1 MNNKKGG
8 INFQLPFTVHDS
20 PVTEVKMDKIYSVT
34 ELSGEIKY
42 LLETGFPYIWVEGEI
57 SSLRQPVSGHVYFN
71 LKDAESQIRVVLFRN
86 VAGGLKFKLE
96 DGVNVILAG
105 RVSAYQSRS
114 EYQVI
119 GQKIEPRGLGALQA
133 AFEELKKRL
142 AAEGLFAPE
151 RKKPIPYLIRRLA
164 VITSPTGAAVR
175 DILKVLRR
183 RNPSIEVIIY
193 PSLVQGKEAAGE
205 IVKGILEIN
214 RLGDFDAI
222 ILARGGGSLEDLW
235 AFNEEAVA
243 RAIAGSTIPIISAIG
258 HEVDYT
264 ISDFVADLRAPT
276 PSAAAEIIS
285 LHREETSARIADYFG
300 RMTYLVKNQLK
311 EGIRRLETIKDR
323 YGFQRPADLL
333 LTFSQRI
340 DELSERMVRSE
351 NSLLE
356 KFRQVWESLGRH
368 LSGLSPLAVL
378 ERGYSITLIHPEG
391 KVIKDAKSVDL
402 NQTIVTR
409 LAKGKL
415 ISRITGRE

>member
-1 MNNKKGG
+1 
-8 INFQLPFTVHDS
+8 
-20 PVTEVKMDKIYSVT
+20 MDKIYSVT
-34 ELSGEIKY
+34 ELSSEIKY
-42 LLETGFPYIWVEGEI
+42 LLEAGFPYVWVEGEI
-57 SSLRQPVSGHVYFN
+57 SSLRQPISGHVYFN

-86 VAGGLKFKLE
+86 VARGLKFKLE

-133 AFEELKKRL
+133 AFEELKRKL
-142 AAEGLFAPE
+142 LAEGLFASE
-151 RKKPIPYLIRRLA
+151 RKRSIPYLIRRLA
-164 VITSPTGAAVR
+164 VVTSPTGAAVR
-175 DILKVLRR
+175 DILQVLQR
-183 RNPSIEVIIY
+183 RNPSIKVVIY
-193 PSLVQGKEAAGE
+193 PALVQGKEAVAE
-205 IVKGILEIN
+205 IVKGIWELN
-214 RLGDFDAI
+214 RLAGFDAI

-243 RAIAGSTIPIISAIG
+243 RAIAGSAIPIISAIG

-285 LHREETSARIADYFG
+285 LHREETFVMVATYFQ
-300 RMTYLVKNQLK
+300 RMAYLVRNQLK
-311 EGIRRLETIKDR
+311 EGNQRLEAIKGR
-323 YGFQRPADLL
+323 SGFQRPADLL
-333 LTFSQRI
+333 LTFGQRI
-340 DELSERMVRSE
+340 DELSERMARSE

-356 KFRQVWESLGRH
+356 KARKTWESLGRH

-391 KVIKDAKSVDL
+391 KVVKDAESVDL

-409 LAKGKL
+409 LAKGRL
-415 ISRITGRE
+415 ISRITERGTQCDE

>member
-1 MNNKKGG
+1 MIPDT
-8 INFQLPFTVHDS
+8 IN
-20 PVTEVKMDKIYSVT
+20 KIYSVS

-42 LLETGFPYIWVEGEI
+42 LLEAGFPYVWVEGEI
-57 SSLRQPVSGHVYFN
+57 SSLRQPASGHVYFN

-142 AAEGLFAPE
+142 STEGLFAPE
-151 RKKPIPYLIRRLA
+151 RKRPIPYLIRRLA
-164 VITSPTGAAVR
+164 VVTSPTGAAVR
-175 DILKVLRR
+175 DILQVLRR
-183 RNPSIEVIIY
+183 RNPSIKVIIY
-193 PSLVQGKEAAGE
+193 PALVQGKEAAAE
-205 IVKGILEIN
+205 IVKGIWEIN
-214 RLGDFDAI
+214 RLSGFDAI
-222 ILARGGGSLEDLW
+222 VLARGGGSLEDLW
-235 AFNEEAVA
+235 AFNEETVA

-285 LHREETSARIADYFG
+285 LHREETFTKVATYFQ
-300 RMTYLVKNQLK
+300 RMAYLVRNQTQ
-311 EGIRRLETIKDR
+311 EGNRRLETIKGR

-333 LTFSQRI
+333 LTFGQRI
-340 DELSERMVRSE
+340 DELSERMARSE

-356 KFRQVWESLGRH
+356 KFRKTWESLGRH

-378 ERGYSITLIHPEG
+378 ERGYSITLTHPEG
-391 KVIKDAKSVDL
+391 KVVKDAKDVDL
-402 NQTIVTR
+402 NQTIITR

-415 ISRITGRE
+415 ISRILRKEKNSDGI

>member
-1 MNNKKGG
+1 
-8 INFQLPFTVHDS
+8 
-20 PVTEVKMDKIYSVT
+20 MDKVYSVT

-42 LLETGFPYIWVEGEI
+42 LLEAGFPYVWVEGEI

-86 VAGGLKFKLE
+86 VAGSLKFKLE

-133 AFEELKKRL
+133 AFEELKRRL
-142 AAEGLFAPE
+142 SAEGLFAPE
-151 RKKPIPYLIRRLA
+151 RKRPIPYLIRRLA
-164 VITSPTGAAVR
+164 VVTSPTGAAVR
-175 DILKVLRR
+175 DILQVLQR
-183 RNPSIEVIIY
+183 RNSSIKVVIY
-193 PSLVQGKEAAGE
+193 PALVQGREAVAE
-205 IVKGILEIN
+205 IVKGIREIN
-214 RLGDFDAI
+214 RLGGFDAI

-235 AFNEEAVA
+235 AFNEEAIA
-243 RAIAGSTIPIISAIG
+243 RAIVGSAIPIISAIG

-285 LHREETSARIADYFG
+285 LHREETFAKITVYFQ
-300 RMTYLVKNQLK
+300 RMAYLVRNQLQ
-311 EGIRRLETIKDR
+311 EGSRRLETIRGR

-333 LTFSQRI
+333 LTFGQRI
-340 DELSERMVRSE
+340 DELSERLGRSE
-351 NSLLE
+351 NYLLE
-356 KFRQVWESLGRH
+356 KFRKTWESLSRR

-378 ERGYSITLIHPEG
+378 ERGYSITLTHPGG
-391 KVIKDAKSVDL
+391 KVVKDAENVDL
-402 NQTIVTR
+402 NQAIITK

-415 ISRITGRE
+415 ISRITEKVKN

>member
-1 MNNKKGG
+1 
-8 INFQLPFTVHDS
+8 
-20 PVTEVKMDKIYSVT
+20 MDKVYSVT

-42 LLETGFPYIWVEGEI
+42 LLESGFPYVWVEGEI

-96 DGVNVILAG
+96 DGISVILAG

-119 GQKIEPRGLGALQA
+119 GQKIEPRGRGVLQA

-142 AAEGLFAPE
+142 SAEGLFAPE
-151 RKKPIPYLIRRLA
+151 RKRPIPYLVRRLA
-164 VITSPTGAAVR
+164 VVTSPTGAAVR
-175 DILKVLRR
+175 DILQVLQR
-183 RNPSIEVIIY
+183 RNPSIKVVIY
-193 PSLVQGKEAAGE
+193 PALVQGKEATAE
-205 IVKGILEIN
+205 IVKGIRELN
-214 RLGDFDAI
+214 RLSGFDAI
-222 ILARGGGSLEDLW
+222 LLARGGGSLEDLW

-243 RAIAGSTIPIISAIG
+243 RAIAGSIIPVISAIG

-285 LHREETSARIADYFG
+285 LHREETSVRVATYFQ
-300 RMTYLVKNQLK
+300 RMAYLIKNQLQ
-311 EGIRRLETIKDR
+311 EGSRRLEIIKGR

-340 DELSERMVRSE
+340 DELSERIIRSE
-351 NSLLE
+351 TFLLE
-356 KFRQVWESLGRH
+356 KSRKALESLNRH

-378 ERGYSITLIHPEG
+378 ERGYSITFIQPGG
-391 KVIKDAKSVDL
+391 KVIKDAESVNL
-402 NQTIVTR
+402 NQEIITR
-409 LAKGKL
+409 LAKGRL
-415 ISRITGRE
+415 VSRITEKKNKEDTDS

>member
-1 MNNKKGG
+1 
-8 INFQLPFTVHDS
+8 
-20 PVTEVKMDKIYSVT
+20 MDKIYSVT

-42 LLETGFPYIWVEGEI
+42 LLETGFSYVWVEGEI
-57 SSLRQPVSGHVYFN
+57 SSLRQPISGHVYFN

-119 GQKIEPRGLGALQA
+119 GQKIEPRGLGALQI

-151 RKKPIPYLIRRLA
+151 RKRPIPYLIRRLA
-164 VITSPTGAAVR
+164 VVTSPTGAAVR
-175 DILKVLRR
+175 DILQVLQR
-183 RNPSIEVIIY
+183 RNPAIEVVIY
-193 PSLVQGKEAAGE
+193 PALVQGKEAAAE
-205 IVKGILEIN
+205 IVKGIREFN
-214 RLGDFDAI
+214 RLAGFDAI

-285 LHREETSARIADYFG
+285 LHREETFARVATYFQ
-300 RMTYLVKNQLK
+300 RMAYLVRNQLQ
-311 EGIRRLETIKDR
+311 EGSRRLETVKGR

-333 LTFSQRI
+333 STFGQRI
-340 DELSERMVRSE
+340 DELSERMARSE
-351 NSLLE
+351 NSLLD
-356 KFRQVWESLGRH
+356 KFRKRWEALGRQ

-378 ERGYSITLIHPEG
+378 ERGYSITLAYPEG
-391 KVIKDAKSVDL
+391 KVVKDAESVDL
-402 NQTIVTR
+402 DQVILTR
-409 LAKGKL
+409 LAKGRL
-415 ISRITGRE
+415 ISRITEKKNDGI

>member
-1 MNNKKGG
+1 M
-8 INFQLPFTVHDS
+8 VHHS
-20 PVTEVKMDKIYSVT
+20 QMDKVYSVT

-42 LLETGFPYIWVEGEI
+42 LLESGFPYVWVEGEI

-133 AFEELKKRL
+133 AFEELKRRL
-142 AAEGLFAPE
+142 SAEGLFAPE
-151 RKKPIPYLIRRLA
+151 RKRPIPYLIRRLA
-164 VITSPTGAAVR
+164 VVTSPTGAAVR
-175 DILKVLRR
+175 DILQVLRR
-183 RNPSIEVIIY
+183 RNPSIKVVVY
-193 PSLVQGKEAAGE
+193 PALVQGKEAAAE
-205 IVKGILEIN
+205 IVKGIREIN
-214 RLGDFDAI
+214 RLAGFDAI
-222 ILARGGGSLEDLW
+222 ILARGGGSMEDLW

-243 RAIAGSTIPIISAIG
+243 RAIAGSVIPIISAIG

-264 ISDFVADLRAPT
+264 ISDFTADLRAPT

-285 LHREETSARIADYFG
+285 LHREETFVRIAAYFQ
-300 RMTYLVKNQLK
+300 RMAYLVRNQLK
-311 EGIRRLETIKDR
+311 EEGRRLETIKGR

-333 LTFSQRI
+333 ATFGQRI

-356 KFRQVWESLGRH
+356 KFRQTWESLGRR

-378 ERGYSITLIHPEG
+378 ERGYSITLTHPEG
-391 KVIKDAKSVDL
+391 KVVKDAENVDL
-402 NQTIVTR
+402 NQTIITR
-409 LAKGKL
+409 LAKGRL
-415 ISRITGRE
+415 TSRITGKE

>member
-1 MNNKKGG
+1 
-8 INFQLPFTVHDS
+8 
-20 PVTEVKMDKIYSVT
+20 MDKVYSVT

-42 LLETGFPYIWVEGEI
+42 LLESGFPYVWVEGEI

-96 DGVNVILAG
+96 DGISVVLAG

-142 AAEGLFAPE
+142 SAEGLFAPE
-151 RKKPIPYLIRRLA
+151 RKRPIPYLIRNLA
-164 VITSPTGAAVR
+164 VITSSTGAAVR
-175 DILKVLRR
+175 DILQVLRR
-183 RNPSIEVIIY
+183 RNPSIRVVVY
-193 PSLVQGKEAAGE
+193 PALVQGKEAAAE
-205 IVKGILEIN
+205 IVKGIRELN
-214 RLGDFDAI
+214 RLSGFDAI
-222 ILARGGGSLEDLW
+222 LLARGGGSLEDLW

-243 RAIAGSTIPIISAIG
+243 RAIAGSIIPIISAIG

-285 LHREETSARIADYFG
+285 LHREETSARVATFFQS
-300 RMTYLVKNQLK
+300 MVYLVRNQLQ
-311 EGIRRLETIKDR
+311 EGSRRLETIRGR

-333 LTFSQRI
+333 STFSQRI
-340 DELSERMVRSE
+340 DELSERVVRSE
-351 NSLLE
+351 TFLLE
-356 KFRQVWESLGRH
+356 KSRKALESLNRH
-368 LSGLSPLAVL
+368 LFGLSPLAVL
-378 ERGYSITLIHPEG
+378 ERGYSITLTHPEG
-391 KVIKDAKSVDL
+391 KVVKDTESVDL
-402 NQTIVTR
+402 NQEIVTR
-409 LAKGKL
+409 LAGGML
-415 ISRITGRE
+415 ISRITVKKGKQ

>member
-1 MNNKKGG
+1 M
-8 INFQLPFTVHDS
+8 
-20 PVTEVKMDKIYSVT
+20 EKIYTVT

-42 LLETGFPYIWVEGEI
+42 LLESGFPYIWVEGEI

-86 VAGGLKFKLE
+86 VAGGLRFKLE
-96 DGVNVILAG
+96 DGVKVVLAG

-142 AAEGLFAPE
+142 SAEGLFAPE
-151 RKKPIPYLIRRLA
+151 RKKPVPYLIRRLA

-183 RNPSIEVIIY
+183 RNPSIRVVIY
-193 PSLVQGKEAAGE
+193 PALVQGKEAAVD
-205 IVKGILEIN
+205 IVKGIRELN
-214 RLGDFDAI
+214 RLAGFDAI

-243 RAIAGSTIPIISAIG
+243 RAIAGSAIPIISAIG

-285 LHREETSARIADYFG
+285 LHREETSARVATYFQ
-300 RMTYLVKNQLK
+300 RMTHLVRSQLQ
-311 EGIRRLETIKDR
+311 EGSRRLETIRGR

-333 LTFSQRI
+333 LTLGQRI
-340 DELSERMVRSE
+340 DELSERIIRSE
-351 NSLLE
+351 NYLLD
-356 KFRQVWESLGRH
+356 KFRKTWESLGRH

-378 ERGYSITLIHPEG
+378 ERGYSITFTGPEG
-391 KVIKDAKSVDL
+391 KVVKDAESVALD
-402 NQTIVTR
+402 QTIVTR
-409 LAKGKL
+409 LARGEL
-415 ISRITGRE
+415 TSRITGKKGKQ

>member
-1 MNNKKGG
+1 M
-8 INFQLPFTVHDS
+8 
-20 PVTEVKMDKIYSVT
+20 VKMEKVYTVT

-42 LLETGFPYIWVEGEI
+42 LLEAGFPSVWVEGEI
-57 SSLRQPVSGHVYFN
+57 SSLRQPISGHVYFN
-71 LKDAESQIRVVLFRN
+71 LKDVESQIRVVLFRN

-96 DGVNVILAG
+96 DGVSVILAG

-133 AFEELKKRL
+133 AFEELKRKL
-142 AAEGLFAPE
+142 SAEGLFAPE
-151 RKKPIPYLIRRLA
+151 RKRPIPYLIRRLA

-175 DILKVLRR
+175 DILQVLQR
-183 RNPSIEVIIY
+183 RNPSIKVVIY
-193 PSLVQGKEAAGE
+193 PALVQGKEAAGE
-205 IVKGILEIN
+205 IVKGIREIN
-214 RLGDFDAI
+214 RLGGFDAI
-222 ILARGGGSLEDLW
+222 LLARGGGSLEDLW

-243 RAIAGSTIPIISAIG
+243 RAIVDSGLPIISAIG

-285 LHREETSARIADYFG
+285 LHREETSARVATYFQ
-300 RMTYLVKNQLK
+300 RMAYLVKSQLK
-311 EGIRRLETIKDR
+311 EGTRRLETIKGR

-333 LTFSQRI
+333 STFGQRI
-340 DELSERMVRSE
+340 DELSERMGRSE

-356 KFRQVWESLGRH
+356 KARKTWESLGRN

-378 ERGYSITLIHPEG
+378 ERGYSITLTHPAG
-391 KVIKDAKSVDL
+391 KVVKDAESVDL
-402 NQTIVTR
+402 NQVIITR

-415 ISRITGRE
+415 ISRITEKN

>member
-1 MNNKKGG
+1 M
-8 INFQLPFTVHDS
+8 
-20 PVTEVKMDKIYSVT
+20 EKIYSVT

-42 LLETGFPYIWVEGEI
+42 LLETGFPFVWVEGEI

-71 LKDAESQIRVVLFRN
+71 LKDAESQVRVVLFRN

-96 DGVNVILAG
+96 EGISVILGG
-105 RVSAYQSRS
+105 RVSAYQGRS

-151 RKKPIPYLIRRLA
+151 RKRAIPYLIRRLA
-164 VITSPTGAAVR
+164 VITSPTGAAIR

-183 RNPSIEVIIY
+183 RNPSIKVSIY

-205 IVKGILEIN
+205 IVRGIRELN
-214 RLGDFDAI
+214 RLGGFDAI

-243 RAIAGSTIPIISAIG
+243 RAIAGSAIPIISAVG

-285 LHREETSARIADYFG
+285 LHREETSVRIAVYFQ
-300 RMTYLVKNQLK
+300 RMTYLVRNQLK
-311 EGIRRLETIKDR
+311 EGSRRLETIKGR

-333 LTFSQRI
+333 LTFGQRI

-356 KFRQVWESLGRH
+356 KARRTWESLNRH

-378 ERGYSITLIHPEG
+378 ERGYSITLTHPEG
-391 KVIKDAKSVDL
+391 KVVKDAESVGL
-402 NQTIVTR
+402 NQALVTR
-409 LAKGKL
+409 LAKGKI
-415 ISRITGRE
+415 ISRVTEKE